1 MAHTKE
7 SDAAAPYPHGPYLYY
22 TRTVKGKSYTLHCRR
37 LADPAD
43 ASEEVV
49 LDVNQVAEGHS
60 FCHVPAVM
68 PSPDHTMIAYGTDFH
83 GHEKYTFVV
92 KELASGEYV
101 NPVEMEVAAPKLV
114 PDQLCRPFLC
124 RLLKD
129 RLTMMPS
136 RCVWGKDNKSL
147 YYAMLD
153 KEQRPFQIWRHV
165 LGTAQVHVHKQHVA
179 YQGTHTIV
187 LFERQSEDQL
197 LHHEPDALYW
207 LALSKSKV

>member
-1 MAHTKE
+1 
-7 SDAAAPYPHGPYLYY
+7 
-22 TRTVKGKSYTLHCRR
+22 
-37 LADPAD
+37 
-43 ASEEVV
+43 
-49 LDVNQVAEGHS
+49 
-60 FCHVPAVM
+60 
-68 PSPDHTMIAYGTDFH
+68 
-83 GHEKYTFVV
+83 
-92 KELASGEYV
+92 
-101 NPVEMEVAAPKLV
+101 
-114 PDQLCRPFLC
+114 
-124 RLLKD
+124 
-129 RLTMMPS
+129 MMPS

-165 LGTAQVHVHKQHVA
+165 LGTAQVHVHKQRVA